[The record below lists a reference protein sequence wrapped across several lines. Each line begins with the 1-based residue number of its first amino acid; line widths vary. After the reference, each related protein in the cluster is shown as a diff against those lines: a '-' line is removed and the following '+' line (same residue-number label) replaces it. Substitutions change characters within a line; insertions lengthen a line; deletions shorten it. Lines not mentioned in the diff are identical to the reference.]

1 MIVLIDQV
9 SNLDEHLYL
18 LLGIPKLQKLG
29 QERLRLPIQKP
40 YQFNTKLAVTRE
52 NHGCVLLCKIDY
64 VYCRLAFS
72 EYKQMNK
79 GGFVFGSEGLSVCLF
94 GNNITHKVMNGF

>member
-1 MIVLIDQV
+1 MSRDQKPQIPLVLTMIVLIDQV

-40 YQFNTKLAVTRE
+40 YQFNTKY
-52 NHGCVLLCKIDY
+52 I
-64 VYCRLAFS
+64 
-72 EYKQMNK
+72 
-79 GGFVFGSEGLSVCLF
+79 
-94 GNNITHKVMNGF
+94 